1 MEFVNTKQAD
11 KFNSSS
17 AKKVAEVSVQSAGWE
32 GFSMKEDPMANL
44 DNIAS
49 SGQKH
54 GAMKK

>member
-1 MEFVNTKQAD
+1 MEFINTKQAD

-32 GFSMKEDPMANL
+32 GFTMKEDPMANL

-49 SGQKH
+49 GGKKYD
-54 GAMKK
+54 AMTK